1 MKRREFISIVGG
13 AGAAWPM
20 VAWAQQE
27 RMRRV
32 AVLAPFDNNDPE
44 AQRLLGA
51 FKQRL
56 VSHGWTD
63 GRNLSIEYR
72 FAGGSAEN
80 IRTVAKELVAAT
92 PDIIFAASNVS
103 VAPLQQATTTIPI
116 VFVNASDPVG
126 SSFVASLAR
135 PGGNI
140 TGFQGFEPAIGGKSL
155 EV

>member
-51 FKQRL
+51 FKQR
-56 VSHGWTD
+56 
-63 GRNLSIEYR
+63 R
-72 FAGGSAEN
+72 
-80 IRTVAKELVAAT
+80 
-92 PDIIFAASNVS
+92 
-103 VAPLQQATTTIPI
+103 
-116 VFVNASDPVG
+116 
-126 SSFVASLAR
+126 
-135 PGGNI
+135 
-140 TGFQGFEPAIGGKSL
+140 
-155 EV
+155 